1 METVRS
7 CLGWQDFNRQT
18 KAGMDID
25 NIRKSVR
32 KKIANDYLTVTL
44 SCKIVR
50 QILTDEGFHVKIK
63 QEGNQRRFHPT
74 LTVFKQPS
82 YCEYGGYFF
91 LSLNT

>member
-44 SCKIVR
+44 HEKTEGKQLKKQNKFDIIYLIIGVAPDNFR
-50 QILTDEGFHVKIK
+50 QTHCLRIWRNWQTRWI
-63 QEGNQRRFHPT
+63 
-74 LTVFKQPS
+74 
-82 YCEYGGYFF
+82 
-91 LSLNT
+91 

>member
-32 KKIANDYLTVTL
+32 KKFANDYLTVTRG
-44 SCKIVR
+44 S
-50 QILTDEGFHVKIK
+50 VK
-63 QEGNQRRFHPT
+63 E
-74 LTVFKQPS
+74 
-82 YCEYGGYFF
+82 
-91 LSLNT
+91 SLIDDNLAM

>member
-32 KKIANDYLTVTL
+32 KKIANDYLTVTPPKKKSDIL
-44 SCKIVR
+44 YLVTDNPRTIVY
-50 QILTDEGFHVKIK
+50 
-63 QEGNQRRFHPT
+63 N
-74 LTVFKQPS
+74 
-82 YCEYGGYFF
+82 YFYT
-91 LSLNT
+91 S

>member
-32 KKIANDYLTVTL
+32 KKIANDYLTVTP
-44 SCKIVR
+44 SEKGYKSR
-50 QILTDEGFHVKIK
+50 LTKEEICVIMRSEGETRDGLLPQGV
-63 QEGNQRRFHPT
+63 
-74 LTVFKQPS
+74 
-82 YCEYGGYFF
+82 
-91 LSLNT
+91 